1 MEECGDE
8 FKSSER
14 WLFAFQW
21 ISVSLLFGQ
30 PHKLGCRE
38 HEYLIRLVML
48 FLIVVER
55 EKPAKKQAKPGLP
68 TMKFRPEGE
77 KSRLER
83 NFCLQ
88 MFNKTAESWF
98 TFLCLCQ
105 TRCGWNWI
113 ENFVIAAENYVIDR
127 KTYSTAFNEHESEG
141 KVSNF
146 FWKASLNRPIVS
158 SLRFAPFQTERKC
171 KFVQFRVSG
180 YLPAIKIN
188 IKLFEGTARQ
198 LVI

>member
-1 MEECGDE
+1 M
-8 FKSSER
+8 
-14 WLFAFQW
+14 
-21 ISVSLLFGQ
+21 FGH

-48 FLIVVER
+48 FLIVVEKNPQR
-55 EKPAKKQAKPGLP
+55 SKPNMP
-68 TMKFRPEGE
+68 TTTKSAVPEE

-98 TFLCLCQ
+98 TFSCLCQ

-127 KTYSTAFNEHESEG
+127 KLIQLLFMRMRVGREMNG
-141 KVSNF
+141 KFRTFS
-146 FWKASLNRPIVS
+146 NRPIVS
-158 SLRFAPFQTERKC
+158 SSLCSTVKGNANLCSFVLPGVFALQ
-171 KFVQFRVSG
+171 
-180 YLPAIKIN
+180 
-188 IKLFEGTARQ
+188 
-198 LVI
+198 